1 MLRAPLA
8 NVAIEGVLLTM
19 AAFPFL
25 LACAGTGGEE
35 PAAWRMAVAAA
46 ASLCCLGASY
56 CFFRKWVLGKT
67 LACLAAAGCGV
78 AGAPFFLGDP
88 SIALLAGV
96 ALIQAGFTIADY
108 HLPRQQDLLNQPE
121 SRSLQRARGAL
132 WAVVSIA
139 GLSFILDTQ
148 GQVTGEVAVA
158 AALLLSQGMIAHWM
172 WRNRKEGWL
181 AVSLTL
187 PFLLAGAGYLAL
199 VNGLVRP
206 TAAVISLVALAV
218 LPSPQRPLT
227 IGEEWWEP
235 LLNHPARILISTF
248 FGLCLFGTIV
258 LQIPWASAR
267 GGIEPIDAAFTSVS
281 AVCVTGLTV
290 LDTPNDF
297 TLLGQALILLLIQL
311 GGFGIMTISTVA
323 LHAMGKR
330 LSLRQER
337 LMTTLTET
345 SHSDLIDSLLLI
357 VRFTLLVEL
366 AGAVILSASFLKAG
380 DTWGQALWRGL
391 FTAVSAFCNAG
402 FALQS
407 DNLIP
412 YRTNPL
418 VLHTVAA
425 LIVLGGLAPAASLL
439 LPQWL
444 RGRTV
449 PVGPRIAMVTTA
461 ALLLSG
467 TILYLVFEWGNS
479 LVGLSPADK
488 LHNAWFQSVT
498 LRTAGFNSVDIGG
511 VIGPTYLVMLGLMFI
526 GGSPGGT
533 AGGIKTTTVGVL
545 ALTFWASVTGRND
558 IIVQNRRIPQST
570 VNRAV
575 TVVASGL
582 LVWLLA
588 LMALEITQQI
598 PSRALAFEVTS
609 ALGTVGLSIGATPHL
624 DGIGKI
630 IIILTMFIGRVGP
643 MTLFTLLSWETARA
657 DARYLD
663 ARITLT

>member
-1 MLRAPLA
+1 MT

-25 LACAGTGGEE
+25 LACTGIGGEK
-35 PAAWRMAVAAA
+35 PAAWRIAVATA
-46 ASLCCLGASY
+46 ASLCFIVAAFYFS
-56 CFFRKWVLGKT
+56 RKSLLGKA
-67 LACLAAAGCGV
+67 LASFAVACGFIV
-78 AGAPFFLGDP
+78 GIPFFLDDP

-96 ALIQAGFTIADY
+96 ALIQAEFSIFDHRLHRQNGF
-108 HLPRQQDLLNQPE
+108 LNAPE
-121 SRSLQRARGAL
+121 SRSLQRARGAV
-132 WAVVSIA
+132 WTVGAIA
-139 GLSFILDTQ
+139 ISSLILETE
-148 GQVTGEVAVA
+148 GQAIGEVAVA
-158 AALLLSQGMIAHWM
+158 AALLLSQAMIAHWI
-172 WRNRKEGWL
+172 WRNRLQGWPAVSLLLPCFISCTGWL
-181 AVSLTL
+181 A
-187 PFLLAGAGYLAL
+187 LA
-199 VNGLVRP
+199 NGFVKP
-206 TAAVISLVALAV
+206 AATVASFVTLAV
-218 LPSPQRPLT
+218 LPCPQRTLT
-227 IGEEWWEP
+227 VGEQWWEP
-235 LLNHPARILISTF
+235 LFNHPARILISTF
-248 FGLCLFGTIV
+248 LGLCLFGTII
-258 LQIPWASAR
+258 LQIPWASAH
-267 GGIEPIDAAFTSVS
+267 GDIKPIDAAFTSVS

-297 TLLGQALILLLIQL
+297 TRLGQALILLLIQL

-337 LMTTLTET
+337 LMATLTET

-357 VRFTLLVEL
+357 VRFTIIAEL
-366 AGAVILSASFLKAG
+366 TGAVLLAACFFSTG
-380 DTWGQALWRGL
+380 DTWSQALWRGL
-391 FTAVSAFCNAG
+391 FTAISAFCNAG

-407 DNLIP
+407 DNLIS
-412 YRTNPL
+412 YRTDPL
-418 VLHTVAA
+418 VLHTVAT
-425 LIVLGGLAPAASLL
+425 LIVLGGLAPAACLL

-444 RGRTV
+444 RGRSV
-449 PVGPRIAMVTTA
+449 PVGPRIALVTTA
-461 ALLLSG
+461 VLLLSG
-467 TILYLVFEWGNS
+467 TVFYLVFEWSNS
-479 LVGLSPADK
+479 LTGLSPIDK

-511 VIGPTYLVMLGLMFI
+511 VLGPTYLVMLGLMFI

-558 IIVQNRRIPQST
+558 IIVHNRRIPQNT

-575 TVVASGL
+575 TVAASGL

-663 ARITLT
+663 ARIALT

>member
-1 MLRAPLA
+1 
-8 NVAIEGVLLTM
+8 M
-19 AAFPFL
+19 AAFPYL
-25 LACAGTGGEE
+25 LACAGTGGDE
-35 PAAWRMAVAAA
+35 PAVWRMAIAAA
-46 ASLCCLGASY
+46 ASLCFLGASY
-56 CFFRKWVLGKT
+56 SFFRKWVLGKA
-67 LACLAAAGCGV
+67 LACLAAAGCAI
-78 AGAPFFLGDP
+78 AGAPFFLEDP
-88 SIALLAGV
+88 KIALLAGV
-96 ALIQAGFTIADY
+96 ALIQAGFTIIDY
-108 HLPRQQDLLNQPE
+108 HPDQHRGLPNQPE

-148 GQVTGEVAVA
+148 RHVAGEAAVA
-158 AALLLSQGMIAHWM
+158 AALLLSQTMIAHWM
-172 WRNRKEGWL
+172 WRSRKAGWPR
-181 AVSLTL
+181 VSLVL
-187 PFLLAGAGYLAL
+187 PLILTCAGYLAL

-206 TAAVISLVALAV
+206 TAAVTSLAALAV
-218 LPSPQRPLT
+218 LPRSQRSFT

-248 FGLCLFGTIV
+248 LGLCLFGTIA
-258 LQIPWASAR
+258 LQIPWASTQ
-267 GGIEPIDAAFTSVS
+267 GEINPIDAAFTSVS
-281 AVCVTGLTV
+281 AVCITGLTV

-323 LHAMGKR
+323 LHALGKR

-337 LMTTLTET
+337 LLTTLTET

-357 VRFTLLVEL
+357 VRFTLLVEF
-366 AGAVILSASFLKAG
+366 AGAVVLFASFLHAG
-380 DTWGQALWRGL
+380 DSWGQALWRGL

-407 DNLIP
+407 DSLIP
-412 YRTNPL
+412 YRTDPL
-418 VLHTVAA
+418 ILHSVAA
-425 LIVLGGLAPAASLL
+425 LIVLGGLAPAVSLL
-439 LPQWL
+439 LPRWFK
-444 RGRTV
+444 GRPI
-449 PVGPRIAMVTTA
+449 PVGPRIAMVTSVV
-461 ALLLSG
+461 LLLSG
-467 TILYLVFEWGNS
+467 TVLYSVFEWGSSLAGLS
-479 LVGLSPADK
+479 LVDK

-511 VIGPTYLVMLGLMFI
+511 VIGPTYLVMLGFMFI

-558 IIVQNRRIPQST
+558 IIVQNRRIPQSI

-630 IIILTMFIGRVGP
+630 IIILVMFIGRVGP
-643 MTLFTLLSWETARA
+643 MTLFTLLSWEAARA
-657 DARYLD
+657 NARYTD
-663 ARITLT
+663 APITLT

>member
-1 MLRAPLA
+1 
-8 NVAIEGVLLTM
+8 M
-19 AAFPFL
+19 AVFPFL

-35 PAAWRMAVAAA
+35 PAAWRMVVAVAAA
-46 ASLCCLGASY
+46 LCCLGASF
-56 CFFRKWVLGKT
+56 CFFRKKMLGKM
-67 LACLAAAGCGV
+67 LACFAVCGCGV
-78 AGAPFFLGDP
+78 AGLPFFLEDP
-88 SIALLAGV
+88 RIALLAGV
-96 ALIQAGFTIADY
+96 SLIQAAFTTIDY
-108 HLPRQQDLLNQPE
+108 RLRRQQGFLNQPE

-132 WAVVSIA
+132 WSVVMIAVSP
-139 GLSFILDTQ
+139 LILDTQ
-148 GQVTGEVAVA
+148 RRVTGEMAIA
-158 AALLLSQGMIAHWM
+158 IALLLSQVMIAHWI
-172 WRNRKEGWL
+172 WRNRKEGWSVL
-181 AVSLTL
+181 
-187 PFLLAGAGYLAL
+187 LLAMPCLFVGAGYLTL
-199 VNGLVRP
+199 VNGLVGP
-206 TAAVISLVALAV
+206 TAAVTSLAALAI
-218 LPSPQRPLT
+218 LPRVQRPLA

-248 FGLCLFGTIV
+248 LGLCLLGTIV

-267 GGIEPIDAAFTSVS
+267 GNIAPIDAAFTSVS

-297 TLLGQALILLLIQL
+297 SLLGQALILLLIQL

-345 SHSDLIDSLLLI
+345 SHSELIDSLLLI

-366 AGAVILSASFLKAG
+366 AGTVILAANFFNVG
-380 DTWGQALWRGL
+380 DSWAQALWRGL

-412 YRTNPL
+412 YRSEPL
-418 VLHTVAA
+418 ILHTVAA
-425 LIVLGGLAPAASLL
+425 LIVFGGLAPAASLM

-449 PVGPRIAMVTTA
+449 PVGPRIAMITTA
-461 ALLLSG
+461 VLLLSG
-467 TILYLVFEWGNS
+467 TILYLVFEWGGS
-479 LVGLSPADK
+479 LAGLSPAEK

-511 VIGPTYLVMLGLMFI
+511 VIGPTYLVMLCLMFI

-545 ALTFWASVTGRND
+545 ALTFWASVIGRNNL
-558 IIVQNRRIPQST
+558 IVQNRRIPQSAI
-570 VNRAV
+570 NRAV
-575 TVVASGL
+575 TVTVSGL

-624 DGIGKI
+624 DEIGKI
-630 IIILTMFIGRVGP
+630 IIILTMFLGRVGP
-643 MTLFTLLSWETARA
+643 MTLFTLLSWETART
-657 DARYLD
+657 DAQYPD
-663 ARITLT
+663 ASITLN

>member
-1 MLRAPLA
+1 M
-8 NVAIEGVLLTM
+8 
-19 AAFPFL
+19 
-25 LACAGTGGEE
+25 
-35 PAAWRMAVAAA
+35 
-46 ASLCCLGASY
+46 
-56 CFFRKWVLGKT
+56 
-67 LACLAAAGCGV
+67 
-78 AGAPFFLGDP
+78 GDP
-88 SIALLAGV
+88 RIALLAGV
-96 ALIQAGFTIADY
+96 ILIQAGFTIADY
-108 HLPRQQDLLNQPE
+108 CLRRQQGFLNQPE

-132 WAVVSIA
+132 WTVVAIAVS
-139 GLSFILDTQ
+139 SFILDTQ
-148 GQVTGEVAVA
+148 RQVTGDVAIA
-158 AALLLSQGMIAHWM
+158 AALLLSQSMIAHWM
-172 WRNRKEGWL
+172 WRNRKEGWP
-181 AVSLTL
+181 ATL
-187 PFLLAGAGYLAL
+187 MAIPFLLVCAGYLAM
-199 VNGLVRP
+199 VNGLIGS
-206 TAAVISLVALAV
+206 TAAVIGLATLAV
-218 LPSPQRPLT
+218 LPRVQRPLA

-235 LLNHPARILISTF
+235 LFNHPARILISTF
-248 FGLCLFGTIV
+248 LGLCLFGTIV
-258 LQIPWASAR
+258 LLIPWASAR
-267 GGIEPIDAAFTSVS
+267 GDIALIDAAFTSVS

-297 TLLGQALILLLIQL
+297 SLLGQALIILLIQL

-366 AGAVILSASFLKAG
+366 AGTVILTASFLHAG
-380 DTWGQALWRGL
+380 DSWGQALWRGF

-407 DNLIP
+407 DSLIP
-412 YRTNPL
+412 YRSEPL
-418 VLHTVAA
+418 ILHTVAA
-425 LIVLGGLAPAASLL
+425 LIVLGGLAPAVSLL

-449 PVGPRIAMVTTA
+449 PVGPRIAMVTTVV
-461 ALLLSG
+461 LLLSG
-467 TILYLVFEWGNS
+467 TILYLVFEWGGS
-479 LVGLSPADK
+479 LAGLSPADK

-511 VIGPTYLVMLGLMFI
+511 VIGPTYLVMLGFMFI

-545 ALTFWASVTGRND
+545 ALTFWASITGRND
-558 IIVQNRRIPQST
+558 IIVQNRQVPQST
-570 VNRAV
+570 VNRAM
-575 TVVASGL
+575 TVAASGL

-643 MTLFTLLSWETARA
+643 MTLFTLLSWETVRA
-657 DARYLD
+657 DAHYPD